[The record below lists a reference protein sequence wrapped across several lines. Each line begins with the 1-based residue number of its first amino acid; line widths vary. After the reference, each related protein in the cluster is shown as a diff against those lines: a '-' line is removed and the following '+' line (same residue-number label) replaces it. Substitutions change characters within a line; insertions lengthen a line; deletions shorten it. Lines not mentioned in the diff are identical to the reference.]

1 MRRFLG
7 ATRIRILAF
16 LPTLLL
22 FAGLASAQFPGQNPR
37 SPGNN
42 APEQRLYSVRGWVS
56 DATSHNRIEG
66 VRVDLLATTGGVV
79 GTTFTR
85 GNGEFEFDNVAQGS
99 YNLAAYYAGYV
110 NSSEQVEVTFGSVLG
125 LDVELL
131 RAPDSKD
138 NTAGGSSKISV
149 RELSIPR
156 KAHDAMQ
163 NGLMLLYEKSDY
175 KASLKQFERAI
186 QAYPDYYEAYAAMG
200 MAYIRLQDGGDAE
213 QALRKS
219 IEVSHEK
226 YVDALWLL
234 AEFYSNDK
242 RFADAE
248 PLARKAVGLDPNS
261 WQANSELA
269 RALVGLDQSD
279 DAEESAEKAVKL
291 APDNP
296 QLRLILANV
305 HMNEEDYPA
314 LLDDLNSYLEL
325 APTGQ
330 FAEQARKQ
338 RDEVQQHLA
347 AEETPPSTHSVTQP

>member
-1 MRRFLG
+1 M
-7 ATRIRILAF
+7 
-16 LPTLLL
+16 
-22 FAGLASAQFPGQNPR
+22 
-37 SPGNN
+37 
-42 APEQRLYSVRGWVS
+42 S

-85 GNGEFEFDNVAQGS
+85 GNGEFTFDNVAQGS
-99 YNLAAYYAGYV
+99 YSLAAYYAGYV

-125 LDVELL
+125 LDVELR
-131 RAPDSKD
+131 RAPDSQD
-138 NTAGGSSKISV
+138 NKGNNTGGSSKVSV

-156 KAHDAMQ
+156 KAREPMQ

-200 MAYIRLQDGGDAE
+200 MAYIRLGDAANAE
-213 QALRKS
+213 MFLLKS

-242 RFADAE
+242 RFADAQ
-248 PLARKAVGLDPNS
+248 PLARKAVDLDPNS

-269 RALVGLDQSD
+269 RALVGLDQSE

-305 HMNEEDYPA
+305 HMNEDDYPA
-314 LLDDLNSYLEL
+314 LLDDLNTYLKL

-338 RDEVQQHLA
+338 RDEVQQRLA
-347 AEETPPSTHSVTQP
+347 AEEHPPSAHSETQP